1 MTRGLRPYN
10 CRRAAKMN
18 KVSLLSNKPKAAAL
32 DPENFQSQTFDGT
45 TLLALQRR
53 LSTSSAPTRN
63 SASHGCMC
71 VRRRVWKLWRAISSF
86 LPPTCYPSSRECE
99 SDGTGVD
106 RLHAFGRASASP
118 DLPITVEKLL

>member
-99 SDGTGVD
+99 SDGYGPGVVFS
-106 RLHAFGRASASP
+106 RREPGKRSGSE
-118 DLPITVEKLL
+118 LP